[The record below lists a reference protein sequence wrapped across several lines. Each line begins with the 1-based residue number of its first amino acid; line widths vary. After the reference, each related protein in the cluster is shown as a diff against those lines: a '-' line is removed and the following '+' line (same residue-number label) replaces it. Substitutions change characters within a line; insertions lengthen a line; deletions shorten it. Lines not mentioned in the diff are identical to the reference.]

1 MASADEPDPR
11 WRRLDRTHM
20 NFCVQCGRCTSA
32 CPLATQIEYS
42 PRQKVNEERLLDEE
56 NLDEYGGSVWT
67 CLACYNCNEACEQ
80 GVHAA
85 SVVRVV
91 RQRLFMLGMAP
102 EGINKVAA
110 EFSRS
115 GMAFPVT
122 GFTKKMRK
130 EMGLGDVPTTAANA
144 KAMEEVRK
152 LLVLARYPPLV
163 DKEDED
169 R

>member
-11 WRRLDRTHM
+11 WKRLDRTHM
-20 NFCVQCGRCTSA
+20 NYCIQCGRCTSA
-32 CPLATQIEYS
+32 CPLATQIDYS
-42 PRQKVNEERLLDEE
+42 PRQKVNEERLLVDE

-85 SVVRVV
+85 AVVRVV
-91 RQRLFMLGMAP
+91 RQRLFQLGMAP
-102 EGINKVAA
+102 EGINKVAK
-110 EFSRS
+110 EFSTS

-122 GFTKKMRK
+122 GFTKKMRR
-130 EMGLGDVPTTAANA
+130 EMDLGDVPTTAADA
-144 KAMEEVRK
+144 KAMDEVRT

-163 DKEDED
+163 EEEAED
-169 R
+169 

>member
-1 MASADEPDPR
+1 MASSDEPDPR
-11 WRRLDRTHM
+11 WGRLDRTHM
-20 NFCVQCGRCTSA
+20 NFCIQCGRCTSA
-32 CPLATQIEYS
+32 CPLATQMDYS
-42 PRQKVNEERLLDEE
+42 PRQKVNEERLLEEE

-85 SVVRVV
+85 SVVRRV
-91 RQRLFMLGMAP
+91 RQRLFEMGVAP
-102 EGINKVAA
+102 EGINKVAS

-122 GFTKKMRK
+122 GFTRKMRK
-130 EMGLGDVPTTAANA
+130 EMGLGDVPTTAADEG
-144 KAMEEVRK
+144 AMEEVRA

-163 DKEDED
+163 DEGGED
-169 R
+169 

>member
-1 MASADEPDPR
+1 MASTDDPDPR
-11 WRRLDRTHM
+11 WGRLDRAHM
-20 NFCVQCGRCTSA
+20 NFCIQCGKCTSA
-32 CPLATQIEYS
+32 CPLATQIDYS
-42 PRQKVNEERLLDEE
+42 PRQKVNEERLFEEE

-85 SVVRVV
+85 AVVRRV
-91 RQRLFMLGMAP
+91 RQRLFEMGMAP

-110 EFSRS
+110 EFARS

-130 EMGLGDVPTTAANA
+130 EMALGEVPTTAADP
-144 KAMEEVRK
+144 KAMEEVRR
-152 LLVLARYPPLV
+152 LLVLARYRPLV
-163 DKEDED
+163 EEGGED
-169 R
+169 

>member
-1 MASADEPDPR
+1 MASTEDPDPR
-11 WRRLDRTHM
+11 WERLDRTHM
-20 NFCVQCGRCTSA
+20 NYCIQCGRCTSA

-42 PRQKVNEERLLDEE
+42 PRQKVNEERLLEEE

-67 CLACYNCNEACEQ
+67 CLACYNCNESCEQ

-85 SVVRVV
+85 AVVRTV
-91 RQRLFMLGMAP
+91 RQRLFRLGMAP
-102 EGINKVAA
+102 DGINKVAA

-122 GFTKKMRK
+122 GFTKKMRR
-130 EMGLGDVPTTAANA
+130 EMGLGDVPTTAAD
-144 KAMEEVRK
+144 KGAMEEVRK

-163 DKEDED
+163 DEGGDD